1 MNRKPHIQPESEDLI
16 RQAAPAFPVPKKEYK
31 EEVKERVVKTFTK
44 HLENLG
50 YSHGTI
56 LVAKRSITEFLEK
69 NPNYKVATK
78 TTITDHYEYLKQRPN
93 KTRPG
98 NLSDSVVSMH
108 MYSLRLFYDFL
119 EQTGIIENP
128 TTRTSFPKAKY
139 NERAILT
146 REEIKQLYEAAE
158 TMKEKTFLA
167 LFYGCGLRRSEAE
180 KLNVQDIDIDS
191 GLLYVRE
198 GKGRKRRVIPM
209 SGKVKTDV
217 ENYIT
222 HERKFEIKL
231 QHEESLMING
241 HGTRMTKSTYYK
253 FFGRLLVKSGI
264 EKSVSIHNL
273 RHTIATHLL
282 EKNHKNTNQL
292 IINLRGQPETGEGI
306 NYLVETMRHKYPD
319 RKLNVRTI
327 RQSVIANLLKP
338 VSAGGKGKGLREV
351 QYFAGHRKISSTERY
366 RQTGLE
372 ELKTAIMKYHP
383 VGHIMEIS
391 KSYAQGRP
399 EAHGW

>member
-1 MNRKPHIQPESEDLI
+1 
-16 RQAAPAFPVPKKEYK
+16 
-31 EEVKERVVKTFTK
+31 
-44 HLENLG
+44 
-50 YSHGTI
+50 
-56 LVAKRSITEFLEK
+56 
-69 NPNYKVATK
+69 
-78 TTITDHYEYLKQRPN
+78 
-93 KTRPG
+93 
-98 NLSDSVVSMH
+98 
-108 MYSLRLFYDFL
+108 MYSIRLFYDYL
-119 EQTGIIENP
+119 EQTGIITENP
-128 TTRTSFPKAKY
+128 TTLTSFPKAKY
-139 NERAILT
+139 KERIILT
-146 REEIKQLYEAAE
+146 REDIKQLYEAAE

-180 KLNVQDIDIDS
+180 KLNVHDIDMES

-198 GKGRKRRVIPM
+198 GKGKKRRAVPM
-209 SGKVKTDV
+209 SEKVKADLG
-217 ENYIT
+217 NYINF
-222 HERKFEIKL
+222 ERKYEVKL
-231 QHEESLMING
+231 HHEASLMING
-241 HGTRMTKSTYYK
+241 RGTRMTKSTYYK

-264 EKSVSIHNL
+264 ALSAGAGISIHNL

-391 KSYAQGRP
+391 KSYVQGRP